1 MSMKY
6 YSYEKDDSL
15 GCGLYIGII
24 IIVILCMLGSCSVKE
39 SNERTVNVIVTD
51 KGIKNYDNDSKYL
64 IYCKNENEGVQV
76 YEITD
81 SLFQGKFNS
90 SDIYGSIEV
99 GKEYTFVI
107 RGTRIGLTSTY
118 PNIVEVTEREC
129 D

>member
-24 IIVILCMLGSCSVKE
+24 IIVILCMLGSYSVKE
-39 SNERTVNVIVTD
+39 SNKRTVNVIVTD

-64 IYCKNENEGVQV
+64 IYCKNENEEIQV

-118 PNIVEVTEREC
+118 PNIVKVTERREE
-129 D
+129 

>member
-24 IIVILCMLGSCSVKE
+24 IIVILYMLGSCSVKE

-64 IYCKNENEGVQV
+64 IYCKNENEEIQV

-81 SLFQGKFNS
+81 SFFQGKFNS

>member
-64 IYCKNENEGVQV
+64 IYCKNENEEIQV